1 MGREGGGEG
10 SGEGGGGGLKG
21 LWALGAEVGGEGG
34 SCVLLAVR
42 LRTLQLLSLPP
53 AGAAAATAVAVAVAT
68 VAVAVVVAAAAA
80 ATALLLSAGGGGEG
94 PGCLW
99 ALSAKVLLALEAVV
113 FVGVGPSVLVAGAA
127 SPGEIVVAHH
137 CRPWSASGA
146 IPGRLFFHFLALRV
160 VHQVDDDPYGVGGWV
175 GGRVSSARGG
185 GGLVMALVTLS
196 IVREQRW
203 WRASS
208 MHRASMSGMFKSQ
221 KCTGW

>member
-1 MGREGGGEG
+1 M
-10 SGEGGGGGLKG
+10 
-21 LWALGAEVGGEGG
+21 
-34 SCVLLAVR
+34 LLAVR

-53 AGAAAATAVAVAVAT
+53 AGAAAATAVAAAVAT

-113 FVGVGPSVLVAGAA
+113 FVGVGPSVLVAAPHRQGNLSLPITVVPGPQVGQSRGGCSSTSLPCES
-127 SPGEIVVAHH
+127 SPRSTTTPTG
-137 CRPWSASGA
+137 C
-146 IPGRLFFHFLALRV
+146 
-160 VHQVDDDPYGVGGWV
+160 VG

-196 IVREQRW
+196 IGMEQRW

-208 MHRASMSGMFKSQ
+208 MHRASMPGMFKSQ
-221 KCTGW
+221 KWTGW

>member
-1 MGREGGGEG
+1 M
-10 SGEGGGGGLKG
+10 
-21 LWALGAEVGGEGG
+21 
-34 SCVLLAVR
+34 LLAVR

-68 VAVAVVVAAAAA
+68 VAVAVVVAAAAAA

-146 IPGRLFFHFLALRV
+146 IPERLFFHFLALRV
-160 VHQVDDDPYGVGGWV
+160 VHQVDDDPYGVGV
-175 GGRVSSARGG
+175 C
-185 GGLVMALVTLS
+185 ALHVVYNIS
-196 IVREQRW
+196 RIEEW
-203 WRASS
+203 
-208 MHRASMSGMFKSQ
+208 
-221 KCTGW
+221 